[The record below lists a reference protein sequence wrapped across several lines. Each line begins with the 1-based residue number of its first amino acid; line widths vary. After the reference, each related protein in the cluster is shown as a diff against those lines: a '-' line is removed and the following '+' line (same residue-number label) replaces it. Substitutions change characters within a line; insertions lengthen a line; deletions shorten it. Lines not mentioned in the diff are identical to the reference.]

1 MDRLV
6 TQSLILEGGVMS
18 NLPTIDQGMR
28 FPGSLQFGQNL
39 EPDYDGGYSRVQG
52 YTKYDAATVDGSGSP
67 VLGTWVYGNT
77 ISAVAGTNLY
87 TSTGSG
93 WTNKSSASSF
103 SSSTGL
109 YIGETFT
116 FSTAVETLIIVNGT
130 DYPATWNGSSFV
142 RLSIAQASTYVT
154 AHKHHMF
161 YSKGQIVSISAAG
174 NHLTLSGG
182 AAINVGHEVTA
193 MVSYRDAVY
202 CLGPKGI
209 SKITGSSASD
219 WALEAISK
227 TVGIVSPRTLQEV
240 NGDIVFL
247 SYDGIRSIAST
258 DKLDDINLENLS
270 RNIEKNIKDSIQ
282 PVTGKSVSSLIL
294 NSKNQYRLFIS
305 DSSYSRGTQPG
316 FLGALRKQSQG
327 GVAWEWFTTKGFEVN
342 CAGQGIIS
350 TVETAVHGDFD
361 GYVYQEEL
369 GDSFDGD
376 NIAVTLKT
384 PYWSFN
390 DPEMRK
396 TLHKLRSY
404 VTATDNVS
412 PNYQMTLD
420 YLDASRPQPAA
431 LNGATATGTFSKYG
445 TATYGSS
452 VYSGGVT
459 FATDFHLIGT
469 CFNAALTISSS
480 DTNVPYT
487 VQSLNIQYGVG
498 GRK

>member
-1 MDRLV
+1 MDRIA
-6 TQSLILEGGVMS
+6 TQAIILEGGVMS

-28 FPGSLQFGQNL
+28 FPGSLQIGQNL
-39 EPDYDGGYSRVQG
+39 EPDYDGGYARLLG
-52 YTKYDAATVDGSGSP
+52 YTKYDDATVTGSTSA

-77 ISAVAGTNLY
+77 VVAVSATDLY
-87 TSTGSG
+87 TSSGSG
-93 WTNKSSASSF
+93 WTNKSAASSF
-103 SSSTGL
+103 SSSTGI

-130 DYPATWNGSSFV
+130 DYPATWNGSAFV
-142 RLSIAQASTYVT
+142 RLSIVEAATYVT
-154 AHKHHMF
+154 SHKHHMF

-174 NHLTLSGG
+174 DHTTLTGG
-182 AAINVGHEVTA
+182 ATINVGHEVTA
-193 MVSYRDAVY
+193 MVSYRDALY

-219 WALEAISK
+219 WALQAVSK
-227 TVGIVSPRTLQEV
+227 TVGIVYPRTLQEV

-247 SYDGIRSIAST
+247 SYDGVRSIAAT
-258 DKLDDINLENLS
+258 DKLDDVNLENLS
-270 RNIEKNIKDSIQ
+270 RNIEKDFKDFIQ
-282 PVTGKSVSSLIL
+282 PLTTKVVSSLII
-294 NSKNQYRLFIS
+294 NSKNQYRIFIS
-305 DSSYSRGTQPG
+305 DTSYSRGTQPG

-342 CAGQGIIS
+342 CAGQGILS
-350 TVETAVHGDFD
+350 TIETAIHGDFD
-361 GYVYQEEL
+361 GYVYQQEL
-369 GDSFDGD
+369 GNSFDGD
-376 NIAVTLKT
+376 NIAVTLRG

-390 DPEMRK
+390 DPEIRK

-404 VTATDNVS
+404 VTATESVS

-420 YLDASRPQPAA
+420 YLDSSRPQPAA
-431 LNGATATGTFSKYG
+431 LDGSTAVGTFSRYG
-445 TATYGSS
+445 TATYGNS

-459 FATDFHLIGT
+459 FATDFNLVGT